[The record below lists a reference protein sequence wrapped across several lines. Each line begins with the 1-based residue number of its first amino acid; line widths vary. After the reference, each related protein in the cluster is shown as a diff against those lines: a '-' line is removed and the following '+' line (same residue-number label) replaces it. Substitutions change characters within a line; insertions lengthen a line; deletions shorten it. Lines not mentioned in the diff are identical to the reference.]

1 MMICFLLCSSI
12 IGIAC
17 VQPAAGLQCNEFPP
31 GSHYGIVTSSCGDA
45 DNVARELLADGSN
58 VGVLGGMRQENDTVT
73 GRFTMFRLNEENMSI
88 DGFGVWNGGGIYQLF
103 DGITF
108 NDAIS
113 LTSSIDG
120 AVFNATFDST
130 NVHIHNHPG
139 VVMEIDTERSVN
151 IKFTMAGGINSSIM
165 SAEEIGDP
173 SIEGARIGNDAVS
186 ATVMVTGGSLEQ
198 AGNRSLIVNLARG
211 GEIVVRASSDN
222 TPTQDMLLDAII
234 SDVLAEYWVLA
245 RDDGAIFDIAAY
257 RDVDLESS
265 SLSLKM
271 GEWEIP
277 LPVQAPGNVIG
288 VHTDRMS
295 VTIAGGVENMLSLG
309 EAASEVGSLDEVL
322 QAADGNGQSPVYYV
336 EQTNQRTDIYL
347 FVPATLGGE
356 ESTGGGS
363 GAGGGQAI
371 DLGSMFLP
379 AVIGAV
385 VLIAI
390 VSAVLLIR
398 RKK

>member
-211 GEIVVRASSDN
+211 GEIGASVVRQHPYAGHAAGRHHLRR
-222 TPTQDMLLDAII
+222 PG
-234 SDVLAEYWVLA
+234 EYWVLA